1 MDNVVEKL
9 KGIVVVSVQA
19 MPSEPLYPEK
29 CMAAMMKSVVNGGAG
44 ALRVAGA
51 RDVKNAK
58 ALFDIPVIGL
68 TKPEKIPPNWKEIV
82 YITPTVKDV
91 IELIEAGADIVA
103 LDGTQ
108 RKRPGNEK
116 LKDLIKFIH
125 INKRIAMADISTTE
139 EGLAA
144 KEAGADI
151 LSTTLAGY
159 TMESLSSP
167 TDTPDFELLKQL
179 VEKTNMPVVLE
190 GRIWEPAQV
199 DKAFELGAHCVVI
212 GSAITR
218 PQLITKRFVFRRK
231 EV

>member
-1 MDNVVEKL
+1 MDNVIEKL

-29 CMAAMMKSVVNGGAG
+29 CMTAMMKSVLNGGAG

-58 ALFDIPVIGL
+58 TITNVPVIGL
-68 TKPEKIPPNWKEIV
+68 TKPNQIPKNWKEIV

-91 IELIEAGADIVA
+91 IELVEAGADIIA

-108 RKRPGNEK
+108 RKRPDNEK

-125 INKRIAMADISTTE
+125 INKRIARAEISTVE
-139 EGLAA
+139 EGIAA

-159 TMESLSSP
+159 TLESASSP
-167 TDTPDFELLKQL
+167 ANEPDFELLKQL
-179 VEKTNMPVVLE
+179 VEKTNMPVALE
-190 GRIWEPAQV
+190 GRIWEPEQV
-199 DKAFELGAHCVVI
+199 DRAFELGAHCVVI

-218 PQLITKRFVFRRK
+218 PQLITKRFVFRNK
-231 EV
+231 G